1 MTSRVKLMGAS
12 VALFILT
19 MGGLF
24 TLFQV
29 CFDVWMTAYPFA
41 NTSEWRMRLYIR
53 LATIVVIGVIW
64 STIVAWLFR
73 HRQRV
78 EGAVRS

>member
-1 MTSRVKLMGAS
+1 MTRRLQVASAS

-19 MGGLF
+19 IGGLF

-41 NTSEWRMRLYIR
+41 NTSEWRTRLLIR
-53 LATIVVIGVIW
+53 IVTFIVIGCVW
-64 STIVAWLFR
+64 STLVAWMFR
-73 HRQRV
+73 RRRN
-78 EGAVRS
+78 A